1 MRIAVLSD
9 IHGNEEALDAV
20 LGFLDTEGVDRTLCL
35 GDVIGYGPAP
45 SECLAKVQ
53 QHCDVVVAGNHE
65 HAILDLLDIDYF
77 NPLARQATLWT
88 RGVLSKDELD
98 FIRSWPLVHHEEGF
112 SLVHGSLDQPD
123 LFDYIQTSWDA
134 HLSFQQLQTPLCFI
148 GHSHVPVAFLL
159 TDVIRYNTDDSIEID
174 EGMQAII
181 NVGSVGQPR
190 DGNPDASVVIYDTD
204 KQCIDRYR
212 ISYDIQAVQEKII
225 ACGLPEFLAERL
237 AEGR

>member
-1 MRIAVLSD
+1 
-9 IHGNEEALDAV
+9 
-20 LGFLDTEGVDRTLCL
+20 
-35 GDVIGYGPAP
+35 
-45 SECLAKVQ
+45 
-53 QHCDVVVAGNHE
+53 
-65 HAILDLLDIDYF
+65 
-77 NPLARQATLWT
+77 
-88 RGVLSKDELD
+88 
-98 FIRSWPLVHHEEGF
+98 
-112 SLVHGSLDQPD
+112 
-123 LFDYIQTSWDA
+123 
-134 HLSFQQLQTPLCFI
+134 
-148 GHSHVPVAFLL
+148 VAFLL